1 MERSAHGGNGRGG
14 RVIPGSVN
22 ISRRRRLV
30 FGVFVIAAS
39 VTFGI
44 YERNRLAAASA
55 RGMLQRLPAQS
66 AIVLFL
72 DFDTLRLGGI
82 LNVLSQNKI
91 AEDPEYQT
99 FVRATGFDY
108 RRDLDRAA
116 VSFGREEEFFVVKGK
131 FDWKK
136 LAAYAIAQGGAC
148 DHSLCRMPGSTPERR
163 ISFFPVQS
171 NLMALAVGSDSFAAT
186 RLATLQSDAVE
197 PLETPVDPVWLSIP
211 ADHLKRPDHLPAGTR
226 MFATALAS
234 ADKILLSLGPEG
246 QQFEA
251 RLNVTCRT
259 AEDAASLA
267 GQLQQATSLLRSMI
281 ARENQKPNP
290 KDLSGVLTAG
300 AFSQAGRRVFGRWP
314 LQPVFLESLTSG
326 AL

>member
-1 MERSAHGGNGRGG
+1 MK
-14 RVIPGSVN
+14 V
-22 ISRRRRLV
+22 SRRAWLV
-30 FGVFVIAAS
+30 IGVFVVAAAL

-44 YERNRLAAASA
+44 YERARLAAASA
-55 RGMLQRLPAQS
+55 PGMLQRLPAQS

-82 LNVLSQNKI
+82 LKLLSQNRI
-91 AEDPEYQT
+91 TEDPEYQT

-116 VSFGREEEFFVVKGK
+116 VSFGREGEFFVIKGR

-148 DHSLCRMPGSTPERR
+148 DTSLCRMPGSTPERR

-186 RLATLQSDAVE
+186 RLATLQPDAVQ
-197 PLETPVDPVWLSIP
+197 PLETPRDPVWLSIP
-211 ADHLKRPDHLPAGTR
+211 SDNLKTPDHLPAGTR
-226 MFATALAS
+226 LFATALAS

-259 AEDAASLA
+259 AEDAAALA
-267 GQLQQATSLLRSMI
+267 GQLQQATSILRSMI

-300 AFSQAGRRVFGRWP
+300 VFSQAGRRVFGRWP
-314 LQPVFLESLTSG
+314 LQPVFLESITGGTL
-326 AL
+326 

>member
-1 MERSAHGGNGRGG
+1 MK
-14 RVIPGSVN
+14 
-22 ISRRRRLV
+22 ISRRAWLV
-30 FGVFVIAAS
+30 IGVFVVAAAAAA
-39 VTFGI
+39 FGL
-44 YERNRLAAASA
+44 YERARITGASA
-55 RGMLQRLPAQS
+55 PKMLQRLPAQT

-82 LNVLSQNKI
+82 LKLLSQNKT
-91 AEDPEYQT
+91 AEDPEYQA
-99 FVRATGFDY
+99 FIRATGFDY

-116 VSFGREEEFFVVKGK
+116 VSFGRDGAFFVIKGR

-148 DHSLCRMPGSTPERR
+148 DNSLCRMPGSTPDRR
-163 ISFFPVQS
+163 ISFFPLQS
-171 NLMALAVGSDSFAAT
+171 NLMALAVSSDSFAAT
-186 RLATLQSDAVE
+186 RLATPQPDAVQ
-197 PLETPVDPVWLSIP
+197 PLETPRDPVWLSIP
-211 ADHLKRPDHLPAGTR
+211 ADNLKTPDRLPAGTR

-259 AEDAASLA
+259 AEDAAALS

-300 AFSQAGRRVFGRWP
+300 VFSQSGRRVFGRWP
-314 LQPVFLESLTSG
+314 LQPVFLESLAGGT
-326 AL
+326 L